1 MTDEPKSAPP
11 RRWAQH
17 TVREEEAGNTV
28 QEILTGPM
36 GISRR
41 MIQRLTRAKGVLV
54 NRKTAY
60 LARAVRAGD
69 VVAAKLGEREGA
81 GIEAVEMELEVVHE
95 DRDVLVLNKPPFLL
109 VHPTSPEHTRTL
121 SHGIAHHFQA
131 QQIDARVR
139 PVHRIDRDTS
149 GLLLV
154 AKSAFAHQHLDRQLR
169 ERTLRR
175 EYLAVVRGVVAE
187 DEGTVEA
194 PIGRHPR
201 NPSLRAVRPGGEP
214 ARTRFRVR
222 ERFADATLLELELDT
237 GRTHQIRVH
246 MAHLG
251 HPVLG
256 DRPYGGGAPALI
268 RRQALH
274 ALRLSF
280 VHPATRNAM
289 TLEAPVPEDIAA
301 LLEALRQPGPPR

>member
-1 MTDEPKSAPP
+1 MTEERGPAPP
-11 RRWAQH
+11 RRWAEH
-17 TVREEEAGNTV
+17 TVREDEAGKTV
-28 QEILTGPM
+28 QEILTGNL

-60 LARAVRAGD
+60 LARKVKAGD
-69 VVAAKLGEREGA
+69 VVAAKLGEREGT
-81 GIEAVEMELEVVHE
+81 GVEPVEMELDVVHE
-95 DRDVLVLNKPPFLL
+95 DRDILVLNKPAFLL

-121 SHGIAHHFQA
+121 SHGIAHHFVSRG
-131 QQIDARVR
+131 IDARVR

-169 ERTLRR
+169 ERTLTR
-175 EYLAVVRGVVAE
+175 EYLALVHGQVAE
-187 DEGTVEA
+187 EEGAVDA
-194 PIGRHPR
+194 PIGRHGR
-201 NPSLRAVRPGGEP
+201 NPSLRAVRPGGET
-214 ARTRFRVR
+214 ALTRFRVR
-222 ERFADATLLELELDT
+222 ERFERATFLELELDT

-256 DRPYGGGAPALI
+256 DRSYGGAAPSLI

-274 ALRLSF
+274 AWRMSF
-280 VHPATRNAM
+280 VHPATREA
-289 TLEAPVPEDIAA
+289 LAFEAPLPEDMAHVLA
-301 LLEALRQPGPPR
+301 QLRES

>member
-1 MTDEPKSAPP
+1 MSEARKPAPP

-17 TVREEEAGNTV
+17 TVREEEAGRTV
-28 QEILTGPM
+28 QEILTGTL

-54 NRKTAY
+54 NRKPAY
-60 LARAVRAGD
+60 LAREVRAGD

-81 GIEAVEMELEVVHE
+81 GVEAVEMELDVVHE
-95 DRDVLVLNKPPFLL
+95 DRDLLVLNKPPFLL

-121 SHGIAHHFQA
+121 SHGIAHHFLTQE
-131 QQIDARVR
+131 IDARVR

-175 EYLAVVRGVVAE
+175 EYLAVVRGRVAE
-187 DEGTVEA
+187 EEGTIEA

-201 NPSLRAVRPGGEP
+201 NSSLRAVRPGGEA

-222 ERFADATLLELELDT
+222 ERFSDASLLELELDT

-246 MAHLG
+246 VAHLG
-251 HPVLG
+251 HPVIG
-256 DRPYGGGAPALI
+256 DRAYGGAAPAFI

-274 ALRLSF
+274 AWRLTC
-280 VHPATRNAM
+280 VHPATGEA
-289 TLEAPVPEDIAA
+289 LAFEAPLPQDMAS
-301 LLEALRQPGPPR
+301 LLERLRG